1 MSAATARW
9 SAPRCACCAAARTSC
24 RPSPSGASSSPARGA
39 SPRPRRP
46 PRRPRRAAAA
56 GPRGRDRGESHTAF
70 GRVAGHNGTMLRAV
84 LRYLL
89 DRLGARYPRV
99 ILGALFPL
107 SFLVVLGGVWLLDLY
122 VRLEPGRVWRI
133 LGVTEGAGALEIA
146 AALWGAFRLSRPA
159 DRCLRANRTPETALR
174 GWRALAGLPLDLL
187 RYARGLPLVLNIVP
201 ISIYL
206 AIELEGP
213 FLPDLLVLMAGT
225 GVVVAYSMFLRFF
238 GTELALRPLLEDV
251 SCDVPDGV
259 DLGRTTVPL
268 RWRLLVGLPVIN
280 VITGVAVVGLAT
292 DSPSLRTLGVGVLV
306 ALGVAFTISL
316 ELSLLLLRSIVGP
329 IQDLQ
334 SGTER
339 VAAGDFTVR
348 VPVVTSDE
356 TGRLAGSFNQ
366 MVAGLEERARLR
378 EAFGAFVDPGLAER
392 VLEEGTELE
401 GEEGEVTVV
410 FIDIR
415 DFTAF
420 AERASA
426 REVVAEL
433 NRFYDYVV
441 PLLVHHGG
449 HANKFVGDGLLGVF
463 GAPDR
468 LPDHADRAV
477 AAALQIAEVVE
488 EAYEGELRVGIGI
501 NSGSVVSG
509 TIGGGGLVEFTVIG
523 DTVNTAARVE
533 EATRETGDV
542 VLVTE
547 ATCRLLRHDHGGFV
561 ERRDVPLKGK
571 AERVRLYAPALLAAE
586 ADRGALRTS
595 RLR

>member
-1 MSAATARW
+1 
-9 SAPRCACCAAARTSC
+9 
-24 RPSPSGASSSPARGA
+24 
-39 SPRPRRP
+39 
-46 PRRPRRAAAA
+46 
-56 GPRGRDRGESHTAF
+56 
-70 GRVAGHNGTMLRAV
+70 MLRAV

-89 DRLGARYPRV
+89 DRLGPRYPRV

-122 VRLEPGRVWRI
+122 VELEPGRFWRI
-133 LGVTEGAGALEIA
+133 LAVTEAAVAIEIA
-146 AALWGAFRLSRPA
+146 AALWVAFRLIRPA
-159 DRCLRANRTPETALR
+159 DPWMRGDRTPETALIA
-174 GWRALAGLPLDLL
+174 WRALAGLPLDLL
-187 RYARGLPLVLNIVP
+187 RYARGLPVVLNIVP

-206 AIELEGP
+206 TVELGGP

-238 GTELALRPLLEDV
+238 GTELALRPVLEEV

-259 DLGRTTVPL
+259 DLGRATVPL

-292 DSPSLRTLGVGVLV
+292 DNPSLRTLGIGVLV

-339 VAAGDFTVR
+339 VASGDFAAR
-348 VPVVTSDE
+348 VPVVGSDE
-356 TGRLAGSFNQ
+356 TGRLAASFNE
-366 MVAGLEERARLR
+366 MVAGLQERARLR

-392 VLEEGTELE
+392 VLEEGTQLE
-401 GEEGEVTVV
+401 GEEAEVTVLFV
-410 FIDIR
+410 DIR

-420 AERASA
+420 AERAGA

-441 PLLVHHGG
+441 PLLVAHGG

-463 GAPDR
+463 GAPDH
-468 LPDHADRAV
+468 LPDHADRGV
-477 AAALQIAEVVE
+477 SAALRIAEVVE
-488 EAYEGELRVGIGI
+488 EAYEGDLRVGIGI
-501 NSGSVVSG
+501 NSGPVVAG
-509 TIGGGGLVEFTVIG
+509 TIGGGGRVEFTVIG

-533 EATRETGDV
+533 EATRETGDA

-547 ATCRLLRHDHGGFV
+547 ATCRLLRDDHGGFV

-571 AERVRLYAPALLAAE
+571 AERVRLYAPAAVAEVGGGAAGD
-586 ADRGALRTS
+586 AIRAS
-595 RLR
+595 RRR

>member
-1 MSAATARW
+1 
-9 SAPRCACCAAARTSC
+9 
-24 RPSPSGASSSPARGA
+24 
-39 SPRPRRP
+39 
-46 PRRPRRAAAA
+46 
-56 GPRGRDRGESHTAF
+56 
-70 GRVAGHNGTMLRAV
+70 MLRAL

-89 DRLGARYPRV
+89 NRLGARYPRV
-99 ILGALFPL
+99 VLAALFQL
-107 SFLVVLGGVWLLDLY
+107 SYLVVLGGVWLLDLY
-122 VRLEPGRVWRI
+122 VRLEPGQFWRI
-133 LGVTEGAGALEIA
+133 LGVTEAAVAVEIA
-146 AALWGAFRLSRPA
+146 AALWVAFRHVRPA
-159 DRCLRANRTPETALR
+159 DHWLRGERTPETALAA
-174 GWRALAGLPLDLL
+174 WRALAGLPLDLI
-187 RYARGLPLVLNIVP
+187 RYMRGLPVVLNIVP

-206 AIELEGP
+206 TIEIGGP
-213 FLPDLLVLMAGT
+213 FFPNVLVLMAG
-225 GVVVAYSMFLRFF
+225 VVVVLAYAMFLRFF
-238 GTELALRPLLEDV
+238 AVELALRPLLERI
-251 SCDVPDGV
+251 SCDVPDAT
-259 DLGRTTVPL
+259 DLGRATVSL

-292 DSPSLRTLGVGVLV
+292 DSPSLRRLGVGVLL

-316 ELSLLLLRSIVGP
+316 ELSVLLLRSIVGP
-329 IQDLQ
+329 IDDLQ

-339 VAAGDFTVR
+339 VAAGDFSAR
-348 VPVVTSDE
+348 VPVVASDE
-356 TGRLAGSFNQ
+356 TGRLAASFNQ
-366 MVAGLEERARLR
+366 MVAGLQERARLR

-401 GEEGEVTVV
+401 GEEVEVTVLFV
-410 FIDIR
+410 DIR

-468 LPDHADRAV
+468 LPDHADRGV
-477 AAALQIAEVVE
+477 SAALQIAEVVE
-488 EAYEGELRVGIGI
+488 EAYVGELRVGIGV
-501 NSGSVVSG
+501 NSGPVVAG
-509 TIGGGGLVEFTVIG
+509 TLGGGGRVEFTVIG

-571 AERVRLYAPALLAAE
+571 SERVRLYAPVAVAAP
-586 ADRGALRTS
+586 ASHDAVRAS

>member
-1 MSAATARW
+1 
-9 SAPRCACCAAARTSC
+9 
-24 RPSPSGASSSPARGA
+24 
-39 SPRPRRP
+39 
-46 PRRPRRAAAA
+46 
-56 GPRGRDRGESHTAF
+56 
-70 GRVAGHNGTMLRAV
+70 MLRA
-84 LRYLL
+84 LRRYLL
-89 DRLGARYPRV
+89 HRLGARYPRV
-99 ILGALFPL
+99 VLAGLFQL
-107 SFLVVLGGVWLLDLY
+107 SYLVVLGGVWLLDLY
-122 VRLEPGRVWRI
+122 VRLEPGQFWRI
-133 LGVTEGAGALEIA
+133 LAVTEAALALEIA
-146 AALWGAFRLSRPA
+146 AALWVAFRLVRPA
-159 DRCLRANRTPETALR
+159 DPWLRGDRTPETALAA
-174 GWRALAGLPLDLL
+174 WRALAGLPLDLI
-187 RYARGLPLVLNIVP
+187 RYARGLPVVLNIVP

-206 AIELEGP
+206 TLEVGGP
-213 FLPDLLVLMAGT
+213 FFPAVLVLMAAV
-225 GVVVAYSMFLRFF
+225 GVVLAYSMFLRFF
-238 GTELALRPLLEDV
+238 AVELALRPLLEQV
-251 SCDVPDGV
+251 SCDVPDGA
-259 DLGRTTVPL
+259 DLGRATVPL

-339 VAAGDFTVR
+339 VAAGDFGVR
-348 VPVVTSDE
+348 VPVVGSDE

-366 MVAGLEERARLR
+366 MVAGLQERARLR

-401 GEEGEVTVV
+401 GEEAEVTVLFV
-410 FIDIR
+410 DIR

-426 REVVAEL
+426 REVVAAL

-509 TIGGGGLVEFTVIG
+509 TLGGGGRVEFTVIG

-571 AERVRLYAPALLAAE
+571 SERVRLYAPKAVAAPP
-586 ADRGALRTS
+586 ASRDAVRAS

>member
-1 MSAATARW
+1 MA
-9 SAPRCACCAAARTSC
+9 
-24 RPSPSGASSSPARGA
+24 
-39 SPRPRRP
+39 
-46 PRRPRRAAAA
+46 
-56 GPRGRDRGESHTAF
+56 
-70 GRVAGHNGTMLRAV
+70 TMLRAL

-89 DRLGARYPRV
+89 DRLGERYPRV
-99 ILGALFPL
+99 MLAAIFPL
-107 SFLVVLGGVWLLDLY
+107 SFLVVLVGVWLLDLY
-122 VRLEPGRVWRI
+122 VELSSAQFWRI
-133 LGVTEGAGALEIA
+133 LAVTEAAIAIEIG
-146 AALWGAFRLSRPA
+146 AALWVAFRLVRPA
-159 DRCLRANRTPETALR
+159 DPWLRGERTPETAIAA
-174 GWRALAGLPLDLL
+174 WRALAGLPLDLI
-187 RYARGLPLVLNIVP
+187 RYARGLPILLNVVPIAVYLALEIGGPFVPAVLVL
-201 ISIYL
+201 
-206 AIELEGP
+206 A
-213 FLPDLLVLMAGT
+213 AGV

-238 GTELALRPLLEDV
+238 AVELALRPLVERV
-251 SCDVPDGV
+251 SCDIPDGT
-259 DLGRTTVPL
+259 DLGRATVPL

-329 IQDLQ
+329 IDDLQ

-339 VAAGDFTVR
+339 VAAGDFSVR
-348 VPVVTSDE
+348 VPVVGSDE

-366 MVAGLEERARLR
+366 MVAGLQERARLR
-378 EAFGAFVDPGLAER
+378 EAFGAFVDPVLAER
-392 VLEEGTELE
+392 VLREGTQLE
-401 GEEGEVTVV
+401 GEEAEVTVV
-410 FIDIR
+410 FVDIR

-420 AERASA
+420 AERAGA

-468 LPDHADRAV
+468 LPDHADRAL

-488 EAYEGELRVGIGI
+488 EAYEGELQVGIGI
-501 NSGSVVSG
+501 NSGPVVAG
-509 TIGGGGLVEFTVIG
+509 TIGGGGRVEFTVIG

-533 EATRETGDV
+533 EATRDTGDV

-571 AERVRLYAPALLAAE
+571 VERVRLYAPAPLAADGE
-586 ADRGALRTS
+586 GAAHDAVRASRGR
-595 RLR
+595 

>member
-1 MSAATARW
+1 
-9 SAPRCACCAAARTSC
+9 
-24 RPSPSGASSSPARGA
+24 
-39 SPRPRRP
+39 
-46 PRRPRRAAAA
+46 
-56 GPRGRDRGESHTAF
+56 
-70 GRVAGHNGTMLRAV
+70 MLRAL

-89 DRLGARYPRV
+89 DRLGARYPQFV
-99 ILGALFPL
+99 LAALFQL

-122 VRLEPGRVWRI
+122 VPLAPGRFWRI
-133 LGVTEGAGALEIA
+133 LAVTEAAVAVEIA
-146 AALWGAFRLSRPA
+146 AALWVAFRLVRPA
-159 DRCLRANRTPETALR
+159 DPWLRGERTPETAIAA
-174 GWRALAGLPLDLL
+174 WRALAGLPLDLI
-187 RYARGLPLVLNIVP
+187 RYARGLPIVLNIVP
-201 ISIYL
+201 IAVYL
-206 AIELEGP
+206 TLEVGGP
-213 FLPDLLVLMAGT
+213 FFPAVLVLAAGV

-238 GTELALRPLLEDV
+238 AVELALRPLLEQV
-251 SCDVPDGV
+251 SCDVPDRT
-259 DLGRTTVPL
+259 DLGRATVPL

-306 ALGVAFTISL
+306 ALGVAFTISF
-316 ELSLLLLRSIVGP
+316 ELSLLLLRSVVGP

-339 VAAGDFTVR
+339 VAAGGFDAR
-348 VPVVTSDE
+348 VPVVGSDE
-356 TGRLAGSFNQ
+356 TGRLAASFNQ
-366 MVAGLEERARLR
+366 MVAGLQERARLR

-401 GEEGEVTVV
+401 GEEVEVTVLFV
-410 FIDIR
+410 DIR
-415 DFTAF
+415 DFTSF

-449 HANKFVGDGLLGVF
+449 HANKFVGDGLLAVF

-477 AAALQIAEVVE
+477 AAALQIAEVVQ
-488 EAYEGELRVGIGI
+488 EAYEGELQVGIGI

-509 TIGGGGLVEFTVIG
+509 TLGGGGRVEFTVIG

-561 ERRDVPLKGK
+561 ERVDVPLKGK
-571 AERVRLYAPALLAAE
+571 SERVRLYAPRAVAAPTGD
-586 ADRGALRTS
+586 AGTAAAARR
-595 RLR
+595 R

>member
-1 MSAATARW
+1 MS
-9 SAPRCACCAAARTSC
+9 
-24 RPSPSGASSSPARGA
+24 
-39 SPRPRRP
+39 
-46 PRRPRRAAAA
+46 
-56 GPRGRDRGESHTAF
+56 
-70 GRVAGHNGTMLRAV
+70 TMLRAL

-99 ILGALFPL
+99 MLAALFQL
-107 SFLVVLGGVWLLDLY
+107 SFLVVLAGVWLLDLY
-122 VRLEPGRVWRI
+122 VELSGGQFWRI
-133 LGVTEGAGALEIA
+133 LAVTEAAVALEIV
-146 AALWGAFRLSRPA
+146 AALAVAFRLVRPA
-159 DRCLRANRTPETALR
+159 DAWLKGERTPASAIAA
-174 GWRALAGLPLDLL
+174 WRALAGLPLDLI
-187 RYARGLPLVLNIVP
+187 RYGRGLPIVLNIVP
-201 ISIYL
+201 ISVYL
-206 AIELEGP
+206 TLEIGGP
-213 FLPDLLVLMAGT
+213 FVPAVLVLAAGV
-225 GVVVAYSMFLRFF
+225 GVVLAYSTFLRFF
-238 GTELALRPLLEDV
+238 AVELAMRPVLERV
-251 SCDVPDGV
+251 SCDVPDGT
-259 DLGRTTVPL
+259 DLGHATVPL

-292 DSPSLRTLGVGVLV
+292 DNPSLRTLGVGVLV
-306 ALGVAFTISL
+306 ALGVAFTISF

-334 SGTER
+334 SGTAR
-339 VAAGDFTVR
+339 VAAGDFTTR
-348 VPVVTSDE
+348 VPVVGSDE

-378 EAFGAFVDPGLAER
+378 EAFGAFVDPGVADR
-392 VLEEGTELE
+392 VAEGTALE
-401 GEEGEVTVV
+401 GEDVEVTVL

-441 PLLVHHGG
+441 PLLAHHGG

-468 LPDHADRAV
+468 LADHADRAIE
-477 AAALQIAEVVE
+477 AALQIAEVVQ
-488 EAYEGELRVGIGI
+488 EAYEGGLRIGIGV
-501 NSGSVVSG
+501 NSGTAVSG
-509 TIGGGGLVEFTVIG
+509 TVGGGGRLEFTVIG

-533 EATRETGDV
+533 EATRDTGDV

-547 ATCRLLRHDHGGFV
+547 ATCALLRRDHGGFR

-571 AERVRLYAPALLAAE
+571 TERVRLYALAALVAAGE
-586 ADRGALRTS
+586 PEPDGGEPFDADASAEALRAEAS
-595 RLR
+595 RRR

>member
-1 MSAATARW
+1 
-9 SAPRCACCAAARTSC
+9 
-24 RPSPSGASSSPARGA
+24 
-39 SPRPRRP
+39 
-46 PRRPRRAAAA
+46 
-56 GPRGRDRGESHTAF
+56 
-70 GRVAGHNGTMLRAV
+70 VAGHNATMLRAV
-84 LRYLL
+84 LEYLL
-89 DRLGARYPRV
+89 HRLGARYPRA
-99 ILGALFPL
+99 ILAALFQL

-122 VRLEPGRVWRI
+122 VQLEPGRFWRI
-133 LGVTEGAGALEIA
+133 LAVTEAAVAIEIA
-146 AALWGAFRLSRPA
+146 AALWLAFRLIRPA
-159 DRCLRANRTPETALR
+159 DPWLRGERTPETALVA
-174 GWRALAGLPLDLL
+174 WRALAGLPLDLL

-201 ISIYL
+201 IAIYL
-206 AIELEGP
+206 TIELDGP
-213 FLPDLLVLMAGT
+213 FMPDLLVLMAAV

-238 GTELALRPLLEDV
+238 GTELALRPVLEQV
-251 SCDVPDGV
+251 SCDVPDGA
-259 DLGRTTVPL
+259 DLGRATVPL

-292 DSPSLRTLGVGVLV
+292 DTPSLRTLGVGVLV

-339 VAAGDFTVR
+339 VAGGDFTAR
-348 VPVVTSDE
+348 VPVVGSDE

-366 MVAGLEERARLR
+366 MVAGLQERARLR

-392 VLEEGTELE
+392 VLEEGTQLE
-401 GEEGEVTVV
+401 GDEVEVTVLFV
-410 FIDIR
+410 DIR

-426 REVVAEL
+426 QEVVAEL

-468 LPDHADRAV
+468 LPDHADRAL

-488 EAYEGELRVGIGI
+488 EAYEGDLRVGIGI
-501 NSGSVVSG
+501 NSGPVVAG
-509 TIGGGGLVEFTVIG
+509 TIGGGGRVEFTVIG
-523 DTVNTAARVE
+523 DTVNTANRVE
-533 EATRETGDV
+533 EATRETGDA

-571 AERVRLYAPALLAAE
+571 AERVRLYAPAAVAGTAADG
-586 ADRGALRTS
+586 AARDAIRASRGR
-595 RLR
+595 

>member
-1 MSAATARW
+1 
-9 SAPRCACCAAARTSC
+9 
-24 RPSPSGASSSPARGA
+24 
-39 SPRPRRP
+39 
-46 PRRPRRAAAA
+46 
-56 GPRGRDRGESHTAF
+56 
-70 GRVAGHNGTMLRAV
+70 MLRAL

-89 DRLGARYPRV
+89 NRLGARYPRV
-99 ILGALFPL
+99 VLAALFQL
-107 SFLVVLGGVWLLDLY
+107 SYLVVLGGVWLLDLY
-122 VRLEPGRVWRI
+122 VRLEPGQFWRI
-133 LGVTEGAGALEIA
+133 LAVTEAAVAVEIA
-146 AALWGAFRLSRPA
+146 AALWVAFRHVRPA
-159 DRCLRANRTPETALR
+159 DPWLRGERTQETALAA
-174 GWRALAGLPLDLL
+174 WRALAGLPLDLI
-187 RYARGLPLVLNIVP
+187 RYMRGLPVVLNIVP

-206 AIELEGP
+206 TIEIGGP
-213 FLPDLLVLMAGT
+213 FFPNVLVLMAG
-225 GVVVAYSMFLRFF
+225 VVVVLAYAMFLRFF
-238 GTELALRPLLEDV
+238 AVELALRPLLERI
-251 SCDVPDGV
+251 SCDVPDAT
-259 DLGRTTVPL
+259 DLGRATVSL

-292 DSPSLRTLGVGVLV
+292 DSPSLRRLGVGVLL

-316 ELSLLLLRSIVGP
+316 ELSVLLLRSIVGP
-329 IQDLQ
+329 IDDLQ

-339 VAAGDFTVR
+339 VAAGDFSAR
-348 VPVVTSDE
+348 VPVVASDE
-356 TGRLAGSFNQ
+356 TGRLAASFNQ
-366 MVAGLEERARLR
+366 MVAGLQERARLR

-401 GEEGEVTVV
+401 GEEVEVTVLFV
-410 FIDIR
+410 DIR

-468 LPDHADRAV
+468 LPDHADRGV
-477 AAALQIAEVVE
+477 SAALQIAEVVE
-488 EAYEGELRVGIGI
+488 EAYVGELRVGIGV
-501 NSGSVVSG
+501 NSGPVVAG
-509 TIGGGGLVEFTVIG
+509 TLGGGGRVEFTVIG

-571 AERVRLYAPALLAAE
+571 SERVRLYAPVAVAAP
-586 ADRGALRTS
+586 ASHDAVRAS